1 VEIPNQKE
9 DYNIFTA
16 LLETIH
22 KKDQGKLRFAKC
34 QKCGRLT
41 PFRLISMTNTTVKCK
56 KCGNSVPIKL
66 ENNSEKIANLSSLE
80 ENTLQH

>member
-1 VEIPNQKE
+1 VGISKPK

-22 KKDQGKLRFAKC
+22 KKDRVRLRFAKC

-41 PFRLISMTNTTVKCK
+41 PFRLISMDSVAVECK
-56 KCGNSVPIKL
+56 ECGNSVAL
-66 ENNSEKIANLSSLE
+66 RTETSSEKRKQPKIIS
-80 ENTLQH
+80 T

>member
-1 VEIPNQKE
+1 VEIPQQE

-22 KKDQGKLRFAKC
+22 RKDLGRLRFAKC

-41 PFRLISMTNTTVKCK
+41 PFRPISVNSVTVKCK
-56 KCGNSVPIKL
+56 KCGDNVY
-66 ENNSEKIANLSSLE
+66 LSTKQDKDVKSSS
-80 ENTLQH
+80 T